1 MNKAAQSLGK
11 LGKGVPKMLT
21 AKERRRRAR
30 SLADARKKRWP
41 VKQNA
46 TAEGR
51 RGAPYPPAAGSALDS
66 EGKA

>member
-41 VKQNA
+41 VKQNIA
-46 TAEGR
+46 VSGGG
-51 RGAPYPPAAGSALDS
+51 GADVH
-66 EGKA
+66 

>member
-41 VKQNA
+41 VKQNPTLHPPGCSA
-46 TAEGR
+46 AEPR
-51 RGAPYPPAAGSALDS
+51 
-66 EGKA
+66 